1 MKKILLITVLLF
13 AASVAGALT
22 ITDDVGR
29 TVNIKEPVNKIV
41 CVSPAHTEMIYYL
54 GLEEKLAAVSKNC
67 DYPPKAKLLAKAGD
81 FMNPDKEKIIS
92 LGPQAVISG
101 GGVQK
106 GVIYKL
112 ESMGVPVIVLYPREL
127 SDIASD
133 MRKLNSLLGGGG
145 KSEKKILAFEKKL
158 KKALSKKSRPVKVYA
173 EIWGEP
179 LMAVSGNSF
188 TGKIINAAG
197 GINAVNSAGEYPKIS
212 KEEII
217 KADPE
222 KILLFYA
229 PEKNYRQRP
238 YFSATKAGKTGG
250 ITAVTGAALDT
261 VMRPGPRVIEAI
273 ETIEKILKEDKAE

>member
-1 MKKILLITVLLF
+1 MKKILLIIVLLF
-13 AASVAGALT
+13 AASGAEALT

-29 TVNIKEPVNKIV
+29 TMEVTAPVNKIV

-54 GLEEKLAAVSKNC
+54 GLEEKLAAVSKYC
-67 DYPPKAKLLAKAGD
+67 DYPPQAKLLPKAGD
-81 FMNPDKEKIIS
+81 FMNPDEEKIIS

-106 GVIYKL
+106 SAIYKL

-133 MRKLNSLLGGGG
+133 MRKLNSLLGGGR
-145 KSEKKILAFEKKL
+145 KAEKRILAFEKKL
-158 KKALSKKSRPVKVYA
+158 KKALSKKSAPVKAYA

-197 GINAVNSAGEYPKIS
+197 GINVVNAGGEYPKIS

-222 KILLFYA
+222 KILLFYT

-250 ITAVTGAALDT
+250 ISVVTGSALDT
-261 VMRPGPRVIEAI
+261 AMRPGPRVIEAI
-273 ETIEKILKEDKAE
+273 ETIEKILQEDKTQ